1 MKPDFKFKLR
11 KRKKLTTLL
20 GLSLDGSR
28 LDGVVLKRTNGSL
41 AVLQNF
47 SVTLALDPLTAAP
60 DLVGRELRNQ
70 LDAAGVRERDCI
82 VGVPLKWVL
91 TAQTEL
97 PPLPEADA
105 ASLLQLEAERGFHA
119 DITQLQVA
127 DSRSPLA
134 DGKTN
139 VLLAGI
145 PNPHLVA
152 LENIL
157 AAAKLKPVSFSLRMT
172 ALQPPGLGVPPSG
185 GSAGLPPKGGTPN
198 EAGVVALAIGESHV
212 GLQITAAG
220 GVAAL
225 RALEGALADEGG
237 RRVLH
242 ADFVARETRI
252 TLGQLPTELRAAVK
266 RIRIFGPREL
276 ARQLADELE
285 LKFEPMGLHTEVVAA
300 YAPGEFGVQLP
311 PDVSVSGAFSL
322 AARFLVEQKAV
333 LEFLPPK
340 PTFIEQLVVKYSS
353 GRLRTAGAVGAA
365 AVVLLL
371 GVFGYQQAMLWH
383 LRSQWSQM
391 ATKVGELQNVE
402 NNIRQYSSWYDGT
415 FRNLAVLRELSLAF
429 PQDGAVTAKN
439 IQIRDGGIV
448 TCSGTARDYAALLAM
463 QASLRAADGVTDVKL
478 QQVRGKAPMQFVF
491 AFNFNH
497 GGSSEN

>member
-1 MKPDFKFKLR
+1 MKPDFKFKFR
-11 KRKKLTTLL
+11 RRKKLTTLL
-20 GLSLDGSR
+20 GLTLDGSR
-28 LDGVVLKRTNGSL
+28 LDGAVLKRTNGSL
-41 AVLQNF
+41 AALQSF
-47 SVTLALDPLTAAP
+47 SVQLALDPLTAEP
-60 DLVGRELRNQ
+60 ELAGHEIRNQ
-70 LDAAGVRERDCI
+70 LDAAGVRERDC
-82 VGVPLKWVL
+82 VVAVPLKWVL

-105 ASLLQLEAERGFHA
+105 ASLLQMEAERGFHT

-127 DSRSPLA
+127 ESRCPLA
-134 DGKTN
+134 GGKKQ

-152 LENIL
+152 LEKAL
-157 AAAKLKPVSFSLRMT
+157 AAAKLKPASFTLRLP

-198 EAGVVALAIGESHV
+198 ETGVVALAIGESHV
-212 GLQITAAG
+212 GLQITAGG

-225 RALEGALADEGG
+225 RALEGAVADEGG
-237 RRVLH
+237 RRVLQ

-252 TLGQLPTELRAAVK
+252 TLGQLPAELRAAVK

-276 ARQLADELE
+276 ARELADEME
-285 LKFEPMGLHTEVVAA
+285 LKFEPMGLQTEVVAG
-300 YAPGEFGVQLP
+300 YAPDEFGAQVP
-311 PDVSVSGAFSL
+311 PDVPVSAAFSL
-322 AARFLVEQKAV
+322 AARFLVEQKSA

-340 PTFIEQLVVKYSS
+340 PNLIEQFVTKYSS
-353 GRLRTAGAVGAA
+353 GRLRTAGAAGAA
-365 AVVLLL
+365 AVLLL
-371 GVFGYQQAMLWH
+371 AGGFGWQQAMLWH

-391 ATKVGELQNVE
+391 AAKVGELENVQD
-402 NNIRQYSSWYDGT
+402 NIRQYRSWYDGT

-439 IQIRDGGIV
+439 IQIHDGGVV
-448 TCSGTARDYAALLAM
+448 TCSGTARDYASLLAM
-463 QASLRAADGVTDVKL
+463 QANLRAAAGVTDVKL

-497 GGSSEN
+497 GGGDEN

>member
-1 MKPDFKFKLR
+1 MKPDFKFNLR
-11 KRKKLTTLL
+11 KPKKLTTLL
-20 GLSLDGSR
+20 GLTLDGSR

-47 SVTLALDPLTAAP
+47 SATLALDPLTAAP
-60 DLVGRELRNQ
+60 DLVGREIRNQ

-97 PPLPEADA
+97 PPLPDADA
-105 ASLLQLEAERGFHA
+105 ASLLQLEAERGFHTDLA
-119 DITQLQVA
+119 QLQIA
-127 DSRSPLA
+127 DSRSTLA
-134 DGKTN
+134 GGKKN

-145 PNPHLVA
+145 PAPHLVA
-152 LENIL
+152 LENIF
-157 AAAKLKPVSFSLRMT
+157 AAAKLKPVSFTLRLP
-172 ALQPPGLGVPPSG
+172 ALQP
-185 GSAGLPPKGGTPN
+185 AGDEKAG
-198 EAGVVALAIGESHV
+198 GVVALAIGETHV

-225 RALEGALADEGG
+225 RALEGALVDEGG
-237 RRVLH
+237 RRVLQ

-252 TLGQLPTELRAAVK
+252 TLGQLPAELRALVK

-276 ARQLADELE
+276 ARELADEME
-285 LKFEPMGLHTEVVAA
+285 LKFEPMGLQVEVVAG

-311 PDVSVSGAFSL
+311 PDVPVSAAFSL

-340 PTFIEQLVVKYSS
+340 PNFIEQLVTKYSS

-365 AVVLLL
+365 AALLL
-371 GVFGYQQAMLWH
+371 VCLFGYQQVMLWH
-383 LRSQWSQM
+383 LRSQWSHM
-391 ATKVGELQNVE
+391 AAKVGELEIVQD
-402 NNIRQYSSWYDGT
+402 NIRQYRSWYDGT
-415 FRNLAVLRELSLAF
+415 FHNLAVLRELSLAF
-429 PQDGAVTAKN
+429 PQDGEVTAKS
-439 IQIRDGGIV
+439 IQIHDGGVV

-463 QASLRAADGVTDVKL
+463 QAKLRTADGVTDVKL

-497 GGSSEN
+497 GGGSEN